1 MGFDKFMNTSSGQF
15 IMSVVLGLGLS
26 TLFRKACKERNCI
39 VFKAPAFKEVENKVF
54 GFRNKCYKFKEN
66 ATQCNSNKKII
77 NFA

>member
-39 VFKAPAFKEVENKVF
+39 VFKAPALKKLTIKYLVF
-54 GFRNKCYKFKEN
+54 AINVINLKKMLHN
-66 ATQCNSNKKII
+66 AIQIKK
-77 NFA
+77 